1 MSLGCHSGIA
11 GRDTDRG
18 SVDER
23 AREDRSVEVMTR
35 IVARLRG
42 SGLLLIVVAVLL
54 AGFATP
60 ASAARPYTALG
71 DSYTAGPLIPNQ
83 TGQPPGCMRS
93 DRNYPHLVA
102 AARNLSLTDVSCSG
116 ATTDDMF
123 SPQKLEGED
132 NDAQLDAVRRDTG
145 VVTLG
150 IGGND
155 IGFTSIVENCTAVS
169 PNGPTKSGYQ
179 YCEDYYHR
187 NGYDELARRIA
198 ETQPKVERV
207 LAGIRTK
214 APGANVYLRDYPAV
228 LPPRDLTLQSTREQC
243 WPQMPVTYRD
253 IPYLRAT
260 QERLNAM
267 LKSAAANKGA
277 TFVATYPGSVDHNAC
292 SNPLTRYI
300 EPLTPTSPA
309 APVHPNARGEA
320 YMADV
325 VRAAIRK

>member
-1 MSLGCHSGIA
+1 V
-11 GRDTDRG
+11 T
-18 SVDER
+18 
-23 AREDRSVEVMTR
+23 ARVPT
-35 IVARLRG
+35 RLRWTG
-42 SGLLLIVVAVLL
+42 LCLLLVSVVL
-54 AGFATP
+54 AGFAPP

-83 TGQPPGCMRS
+83 TGQPPGCLRS

-116 ATTDDMF
+116 ATTEDMF
-123 SPQKLEGED
+123 SPQETDAGT
-132 NDAQLDAVRRDTG
+132 NPAQLEAVERDTG

-155 IGFTSIVENCTAVS
+155 IGFSSIIDNCTAYS
-169 PNGPTKSGYQ
+169 PYGPTRSGEQHCKDHYVQ
-179 YCEDYYHR
+179 DD
-187 NGYDELARRIA
+187 GTDTLAQRIA
-198 ETQPKVERV
+198 ETQPKVENV
-207 LAGIRTK
+207 LAAIRAG

-228 LPPRDLTLQSTREQC
+228 LPPEDLTPRSTREQC
-243 WPQMPVTYRD
+243 WPQMPVTYAD

-267 LKSAAANKGA
+267 LKSAATNQGA
-277 TFVATYPGSVDHNAC
+277 SFVATYPGSVNHHAC